1 MTPEQRLDRIER
13 SLDVLAS
20 NQIAERESR
29 LQLHDDLEILFQVV
43 QRTDRSVDLLA
54 DRFGEVTDKF
64 VQLTNK
70 FDQLA
75 DRFDQLTGRFD
86 QLTGRVDQLTTNVD
100 RLTNNQAQLTQ
111 LFVQSVQRNEQDRV
125 EIRRI
130 WEYLL
135 GQQQNGNGGRQG

>member
-1 MTPEQRLDRIER
+1 MTPEQRLASIER
-13 SLDVLAS
+13 SLDALAS
-20 NQIAERESR
+20 NQVAERDSR
-29 LQLHDDLEILFQVV
+29 LQLHEDLGILYQIV

-64 VQLTNK
+64 VQLTDK
-70 FDQLA
+70 FDQLT
-75 DRFDQLTGRFD
+75 DKFD

-100 RLTNNQAQLTQ
+100 QLTSNQAQMTQ
-111 LFVQSVQRNEQDRV
+111 LFIQSVQRNDQ

-135 GQQQNGNGGRQG
+135 SQQSNGHGSSS

>member
-1 MTPEQRLDRIER
+1 MMTPEQRLDSIER
-13 SLDVLAS
+13 SLEALAG
-20 NQIAERESR
+20 NQVAERESR
-29 LQLHDDLEILFQVV
+29 LRLHDDLEVLYQIV

-64 VQLTNK
+64 VQLTDK
-70 FDQLA
+70 
-75 DRFDQLTGRFD
+75 FD

-111 LFVQSVQRNEQDRV
+111 LFVQSVQRNEQDRAIIRDNQT

-135 GQQQNGNGGRQG
+135 SQQSNGHGRQGQG

>member
-1 MTPEQRLDRIER
+1 MMTPEQRLDSIER
-13 SLDVLAS
+13 SLEALAG
-20 NQIAERESR
+20 NQVAERESR
-29 LQLHDDLEILFQVV
+29 LQLHDDLEILYQIV

-64 VQLTNK
+64 VQLTDK
-70 FDQLA
+70 V
-75 DRFDQLTGRFD
+75 DQLTGKFD

-111 LFVQSVQRNEQDRV
+111 LFIQSVQRGEQDRA

-135 GQQQNGNGGRQG
+135 SQQSNGHGRQV

>member
-1 MTPEQRLDRIER
+1 MTPEQRLDSIER
-13 SLDVLAS
+13 SLEALAG
-20 NQIAERESR
+20 NQVAERDSR
-29 LQLHDDLEILFQVV
+29 LRLHDDLEILYQIV

-64 VQLTNK
+64 VQLTDK
-70 FDQLA
+70 FDQL
-75 DRFDQLTGRFD
+75 TE
-86 QLTGRVDQLTTNVD
+86 RVDQLTTNVD
-100 RLTNNQAQLTQ
+100 RLTNNQSQMAQL
-111 LFVQSVQRNEQDRV
+111 FIQSVQRNEQDRATIRDNQV

>member
-13 SLDVLAS
+13 SLEVLAG

-29 LQLHDDLEILFQVV
+29 LQLHDDLEILYQIV
-43 QRTDRSVDLLA
+43 QRTDRSIDLLA

-64 VQLTNK
+64 NQLTDK
-70 FDQLA
+70 
-75 DRFDQLTGRFD
+75 FD
-86 QLTGRVDQLTTNVD
+86 QLTGRVDQLTTNID

-111 LFVQSVQRNEQDRV
+111 LFVQSVQRNEQDRA

-135 GQQQNGNGGRQG
+135 SQQSNGHGSSS

>member
-1 MTPEQRLDRIER
+1 MTPEQRLDSIER
-13 SLDVLAS
+13 SLEALAA
-20 NQIAERESR
+20 NQVAERDSR
-29 LQLHDDLEILFQVV
+29 LQLHDDLEILYQIV

-64 VQLTNK
+64 N
-70 FDQLA
+70 
-75 DRFDQLTGRFD
+75 
-86 QLTGRVDQLTTNVD
+86 QLTGRVDQLTTKVD
-100 RLTNNQAQLTQ
+100 RLTDNQIQMTQ
-111 LFVQSVQRNEQDRV
+111 LFVQSVQRGEQDRA